1 MSDSQLQKMKDRLAG
16 VAAGAASV
24 AGGQTSKKGGWP
36 TLADLR
42 AMSDDQLQKL
52 NEGLAAGKELT
63 AEEVEVQKRAA
74 AEAVKQRVGRGD
86 LLGRT

>member
-1 MSDSQLQKMKDRLAG
+1 
-16 VAAGAASV
+16 
-24 AGGQTSKKGGWP
+24 
-36 TLADLR
+36 
-42 AMSDDQLQKL
+42 MSDDQLQKL